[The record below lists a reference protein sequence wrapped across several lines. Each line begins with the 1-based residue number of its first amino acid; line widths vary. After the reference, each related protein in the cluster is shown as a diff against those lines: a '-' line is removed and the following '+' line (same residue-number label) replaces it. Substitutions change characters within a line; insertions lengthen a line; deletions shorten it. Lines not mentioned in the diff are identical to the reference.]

1 MGMRRVYGDVIPW
14 YDELDRRI
22 RPSSDVPDA
31 GSRKDGFMITA
42 ENLTKRFGPHTAVDN
57 VSFVARPG
65 QVTGFLGPNGA
76 GKSTTMRMIM
86 GLDRPTSGHTTVNG
100 KPFASHHDP
109 MAQAGALLDA
119 KAAHPGRRAVD
130 HLRLLAATNGLP
142 AKRVAEVLDLTGLT
156 DVARRRIGGFSLGMH
171 QRLGIAATMLGDP
184 QVLIFDEPVNGLDPE
199 GVHWVRGF
207 ARARAAEG
215 RTVFISSHLMSE
227 MAQTADHIIVLG
239 KGRVLAD
246 APLKEF
252 LRAAESPNVRVRVS
266 DATVLGS
273 LLAADG
279 VTITQTAAD
288 SLEVAGLPSHL
299 IARAAALE
307 GLQLH
312 ELTPLSASLEE
323 AYLALTD
330 EATEYRSAV

>member
-1 MGMRRVYGDVIPW
+1 
-14 YDELDRRI
+14 
-22 RPSSDVPDA
+22 
-31 GSRKDGFMITA
+31 MITT
-42 ENLTKRFGPHTAVDN
+42 ENLTKRFGSHVAVDS
-57 VSFVARPG
+57 VSFVAKPG

-86 GLDRPTSGHTTVNG
+86 GLDRPTAGSATVNG
-100 KPFASHHDP
+100 RPFAEHHDP
-109 MAQAGALLDA
+109 MSQAGALLDA

-130 HLRLLAATNGLP
+130 HLRMLAATNGIG
-142 AKRVAEVLDLTGLT
+142 ARRVDDVMDLTGISG
-156 DVARRRIGGFSLGMH
+156 VASRRIGGFSLGMH

-207 ARARAAEG
+207 AKARAAEG

-246 APLKEF
+246 APLSDF
-252 LRAAESPNVRVRVS
+252 LRGAQNPTTRVRVS

-273 LLAADG
+273 VLAADG
-279 VTITQTAAD
+279 VAITQTGSDA
-288 SLEVAGLPSHL
+288 LEVTGLPAHL
-299 IARAAALE
+299 VARAAALE
-307 GLQLH
+307 GLELH
-312 ELTPLSASLEE
+312 ELTPVAASLED

-330 EATEYRSAV
+330 DATEYRSDAAAVAA